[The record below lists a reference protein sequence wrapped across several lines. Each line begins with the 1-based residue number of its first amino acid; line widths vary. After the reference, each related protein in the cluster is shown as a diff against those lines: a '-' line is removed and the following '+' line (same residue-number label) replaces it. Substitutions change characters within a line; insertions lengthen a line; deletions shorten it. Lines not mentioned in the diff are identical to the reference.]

1 MPTFTG
7 TADAETL
14 TGSEGDDL
22 LRGLGGTQDTT
33 QAAQWLEKAAAQGVE
48 EARAM
53 LKAAG

>member
-22 LRGLGGTQDTT
+22 LRGLGGNDRILTRD
-33 QAAQWLEKAAAQGVE
+33 G
-48 EARAM
+48 
-53 LKAAG
+53 